1 MIDIF
6 HIRYVLVGKSLWA
19 KKDAYYKP
27 VLIWQIDKPPPGVEE
42 YDYQEE
48 ESEPSEPMQVLISL
62 LPIFHINRKLS
73 MPR

>member
-6 HIRYVLVGKSLWA
+6 HMKYVLVGKSLWV
-19 KKDAYYKP
+19 KKDAYDK
-27 VLIWQIDKPPPGVEE
+27 LLLRQIDKPPPGVEE

-48 ESEPSEPMQVLISL
+48 ESDPSEPMQVLLSL

>member
-6 HIRYVLVGKSLWA
+6 HMKYVLVGKSLWV
-19 KKDAYYKP
+19 KKDAYDK
-27 VLIWQIDKPPPGVEE
+27 LLLRQIDKPPPGVEE

-48 ESEPSEPMQVLISL
+48 ESDPSEPMQVLLSL

-73 MPR
+73 VHI